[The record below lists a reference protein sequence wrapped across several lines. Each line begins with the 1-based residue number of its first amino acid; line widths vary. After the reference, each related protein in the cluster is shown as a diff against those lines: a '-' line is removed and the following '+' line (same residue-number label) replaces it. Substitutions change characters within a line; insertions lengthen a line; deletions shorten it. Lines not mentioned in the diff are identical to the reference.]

1 MIHQLDNR
9 MKVIRLREAVF
20 SVPLTNFDKLVGPTF
35 TQCQC
40 VLPTL
45 RRRITY
51 QKSTIRRV
59 DHLLVH
65 LVPSDVS
72 PIPFCLLKC
81 AWSFRRNEN
90 TAKYNIVITSTPFV
104 QDKDEWSFTC
114 GVAVAT
120 LCSLKLTLFD
130 P

>member
-35 TQCQC
+35 AQCQC

-65 LVPSDVS
+65 LVSSDVS
-72 PIPFCLLKC
+72 PIPFSLLKR
-81 AWSFRRNEN
+81 AWSFRRKHSE
-90 TAKYNIVITSTPFV
+90 YSIIRSTPFGYRT
-104 QDKDEWSFTC
+104 KTNGLLTY

-120 LCSLKLTLFD
+120 LCSLKLTLFG

>member
-72 PIPFCLLKC
+72 PIPFCLLEC

-90 TAKYNIVITSTPFV
+90 TAKYSSDHKYTSLYRIRMNGRLPV
-104 QDKDEWSFTC
+104 
-114 GVAVAT
+114 G
-120 LCSLKLTLFD
+120 LLLRLFAL
-130 P
+130 